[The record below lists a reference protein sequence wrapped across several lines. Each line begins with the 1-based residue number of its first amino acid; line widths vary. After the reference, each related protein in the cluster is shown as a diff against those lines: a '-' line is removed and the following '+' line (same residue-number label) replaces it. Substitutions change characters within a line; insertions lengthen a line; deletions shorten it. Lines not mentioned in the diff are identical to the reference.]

1 MRVTLREGVRGGDR
15 AGGRLRGGEN
25 PTCTPACERC
35 RVTNDDE
42 PTITL
47 ERWTGP
53 WPDGDP
59 DANFKCDV
67 ALYANVDPLRTI
79 TNLADNVGVP
89 AGAICR
95 YVLAR
100 WATEGSGGL
109 LELGPHM
116 VERLWSV
123 CDRAEQDGT
132 DAARLD
138 AYAQLRQ
145 MLTWLRLPLH
155 DRAGYDDGT

>member
-1 MRVTLREGVRGGDR
+1 MS
-15 AGGRLRGGEN
+15 
-25 PTCTPACERC
+25 
-35 RVTNDDE
+35 DDE

-53 WPDGDP
+53 WPADDP
-59 DANFKCDV
+59 DANFKSDV
-67 ALYANVDPLRTI
+67 ALYANVDPLQTI
-79 TNLADNVGVP
+79 RGLADNVNVP
-89 AGAICR
+89 VGALCR

-116 VERLWSV
+116 VERLASV
-123 CDRAEQDGT
+123 CDEAERAGT
-132 DAARLD
+132 DGGRLA

-145 MLTWLRLPLH
+145 MLAWLRLPLRE
-155 DRAGYDDGT
+155 RAGYDGGA